1 MLAAVATLLKNY
13 LLVAS
18 WEWCSWMLILAS
30 TDWNAATV
38 IVQYVMAVDSATLA
52 KLLSQSAGLE
62 KTMLLPS
69 TVVGLHSRR
78 FASKAVL
85 LILGHCCLLMLVS
98 LVALQAPGS

>member
-1 MLAAVATLLKNY
+1 MLVAVATSLKY
-13 LLVAS
+13 CWLAAS
-18 WEWCSWMLILAS
+18 WESCSWTLILAS
-30 TDWNAATV
+30 TDWTAATV